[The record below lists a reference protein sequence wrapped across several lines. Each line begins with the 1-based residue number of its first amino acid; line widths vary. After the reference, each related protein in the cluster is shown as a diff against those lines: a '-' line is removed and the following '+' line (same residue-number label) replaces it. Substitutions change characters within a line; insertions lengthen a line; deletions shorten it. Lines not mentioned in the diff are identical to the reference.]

1 MIARFEASVRRT
13 LLTDFNFMELSHVI
27 WLALVQGLTEFLPI
41 SSSAHLILVP
51 SLLNWPDQGL
61 AFDVA
66 VHLGTLV
73 AVVVFFRKDIVT
85 LFFAWV
91 RSMRP
96 GNMTPEA
103 RLAWGVIVGTIPA
116 GLVGLAFKDVI
127 EIYLRSPLVIAATTI
142 VFGLL
147 LWYAD
152 KRSRLVRDEYSLGWQ
167 DFLVVGGA
175 QAIALIPGT
184 SRSGI
189 TITAGLLL
197 GLTREAAARYSF
209 LLSIPI
215 IVLSSLSVT
224 KDLISSP
231 QAVEWNTL
239 LIGTVVAAISAFAC
253 IHYFLAYINKMGMTP
268 FVIYR
273 LLLGAVLLWVF
284 L

>member
-1 MIARFEASVRRT
+1 
-13 LLTDFNFMELSHVI
+13 MELSHII
-27 WLALVQGLTEFLPI
+27 WLALVQGLTEFLPV

-51 SLLNWPDQGL
+51 RLLGWPDQGL

-66 VHLGTLV
+66 VHLGTLI
-73 AVVVFFRKDIVT
+73 AVIAYFRRDIVS
-85 LFFAWV
+85 LFLAWIASIIKRV
-91 RSMRP
+91 
-96 GNMTPEA
+96 MTAEA
-103 RLAWGVIVGTIPA
+103 RLAWGVILGTIPA

-127 EIYLRSPLVIAATTI
+127 EVYLRSPLVIAVTTI

-147 LWYAD
+147 LWLAD
-152 KRSRLVRDEYSLGWQ
+152 RRGRLVRDEYTLNWQ
-167 DFLVVGGA
+167 DFLVIGGA
-175 QAIALIPGT
+175 QAMALIPGT

-215 IVLSSLSVT
+215 IVLSGMGVT
-224 KDLISSP
+224 GDLLSSP
-231 QAVEWNTL
+231 NPVEWTTL
-239 LIGTVVAAISAFAC
+239 IIGTLIAALSAFVC
-253 IHYFLAYINKMGMTP
+253 IHFFLAFINRIGMMP

>member
-1 MIARFEASVRRT
+1 
-13 LLTDFNFMELSHVI
+13 MELSHII
-27 WLALVQGLTEFLPI
+27 WLALIQGLTEFLPV

-51 SLLNWPDQGL
+51 SLLKWPDQGI

-66 VHLGTLV
+66 VHLGTLI
-73 AVVVFFRKDIVT
+73 AVVVFFRRDIVT
-85 LFFAWV
+85 LFYAWI

-96 GNMTPEA
+96 GNMSPEA
-103 RLAWGVIVGTIPA
+103 RLAWGVILGTIPA
-116 GLVGLAFKDVI
+116 GLVGLAFKDYI
-127 EIYLRSPLVIAATTI
+127 EVYLRSPLVIAATTI

-147 LWYAD
+147 LWFAD
-152 KRSRLVRDEYSLGWQ
+152 KRSQLIRDEYSLSWQ
-167 DFLVVGGA
+167 DFLVIGGA
-175 QAIALIPGT
+175 QAMALIPGT

-197 GLTREAAARYSF
+197 GLTREASARYSF

-215 IVLSSLSVT
+215 IVLSGLGVT
-224 KDLISSP
+224 KDLLSSTLP
-231 QAVEWNTL
+231 VEWNTL
-239 LIGTVVAAISAFAC
+239 LIGTVIAALSAFVC

-273 LLLGAVLLWVF
+273 LLLGALLLWVF